1 MHMKTGLS
9 VEVAAGNNNAVNVLQ
24 EVRHAS
30 RHPCTPLLICLKK
43 PR

>member
-24 EVRHAS
+24 RCDMPLS
-30 RHPCTPLLICLKK
+30 TPVLHGSYA
-43 PR
+43 